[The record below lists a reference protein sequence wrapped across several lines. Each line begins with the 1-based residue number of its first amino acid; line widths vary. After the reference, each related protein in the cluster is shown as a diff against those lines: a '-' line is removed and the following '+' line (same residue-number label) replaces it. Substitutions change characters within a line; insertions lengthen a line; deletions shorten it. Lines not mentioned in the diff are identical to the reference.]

1 MAGIRALRVASVS
14 VLVLILLVASGCDSI
29 KGVFNSNDENTST
42 ATAPPVTSMPKPKPV
57 VKTVEATT
65 SGMDSHY
72 YAILE
77 ITIENQGSDGTVIV
91 RATLTQAG
99 VTQTN
104 DMITNLDKGKTQTL
118 PLVFPLKWQGGDWTQ
133 TVDVIVP

>member
-1 MAGIRALRVASVS
+1 MFGTKVLRIASVS
-14 VLVLILLVASGCDSI
+14 VLALTLLLASGCDSI
-29 KGVFNSNDENTST
+29 KGAFNSDDDAST
-42 ATAPPVTSMPKPKPV
+42 TTPPPVTSMPKPKPV
-57 VKTVEATT
+57 VRSVEATT
-65 SGMDSHY
+65 SGMDNHY

-77 ITIENQGSDGTVIV
+77 ITIENHGSDGTVIV
-91 RATLTQAG
+91 RATLTQGG

-104 DMITNLDKGKTQTL
+104 EMITNLDKDKAQTL

>member
-1 MAGIRALRVASVS
+1 MFGTKFLRIAAITILALT
-14 VLVLILLVASGCDSI
+14 LLLAAGCDSI
-29 KGVFNSNDENTST
+29 KGAFSKDDTST
-42 ATAPPVTSMPKPKPV
+42 TTALPVTSMPKPRPV
-57 VKTVEATT
+57 VKSVEATT
-65 SGMDSHY
+65 SGMESHY

-77 ITIENQGSDGTVIV
+77 ITIENLGSDGTVIIK
-91 RATLTQAG
+91 ATLTQGG

-104 DMITNLDKGKTQTL
+104 DMITNLDKDKTQTL

>member
-1 MAGIRALRVASVS
+1 MFGTKVLRLAFIAVLALS
-14 VLVLILLVASGCDSI
+14 LLLASGCDSI
-29 KGVFNSNDENTST
+29 KGAFNSNDDTST
-42 ATAPPVTSMPKPKPV
+42 TTAGPVTSMPKPKPV
-57 VKTVEATT
+57 VKSVEATT
-65 SGMDSHY
+65 SGMDNHY

-77 ITIENQGSDGTVIV
+77 ITIENKGSDGTVIV
-91 RATLTQAG
+91 RATLTQGG

-104 DMITNLDKGKTQTL
+104 EMITNLDKDKTQTL

>member
-1 MAGIRALRVASVS
+1 MIGTKVLRAATISALT
-14 VLVLILLVASGCDSI
+14 LTLTLASGCDSV
-29 KGVFNSNDENTST
+29 KGVFDSKDDTST
-42 ATAPPVTSMPKPKPV
+42 TTAAPVTSMPKPKPV
-57 VKTVEATT
+57 VKSVEATT

-72 YAILE
+72 YAILQ
-77 ITIENQGSDGTVIV
+77 ITIENKGSDGTVIV
-91 RATLTQAG
+91 RATLTQGG

-104 DMITNLDKGKTQTL
+104 DMITNLDKDKTQTL

>member
-1 MAGIRALRVASVS
+1 MLGTKIVRVAAVAVLAVS
-14 VLVLILLVASGCDSI
+14 LLLASGCDSV
-29 KGVFNSNDENTST
+29 KGVFDSKDDTST
-42 ATAPPVTSMPKPKPV
+42 TTALPVTSMPKPKPV
-57 VKTVEATT
+57 VKSVEATT

-77 ITIENQGSDGTVIV
+77 ITIENKGSDGTVIV
-91 RATLTQAG
+91 RATLTQGG

-104 DMITNLDKGKTQTL
+104 DMITNLDKDKTQTL

>member
-1 MAGIRALRVASVS
+1 MVGIKVLRIAFVTVLALT
-14 VLVLILLVASGCDSI
+14 LLLASGCDSI
-29 KGVFNSNDENTST
+29 KGAFNSNDNTST
-42 ATAPPVTSMPKPKPV
+42 TTAPPVTSMPKPKPV
-57 VKTVEATT
+57 VKSVEANT
-65 SGMDSHY
+65 SGMDNHY

-77 ITIENQGSDGTVIV
+77 ITIENKGSDGTVIV
-91 RATLTQAG
+91 RATLTQGG

-104 DMITNLDKGKTQTL
+104 DMITNLDKDKTQTL